1 MADLS
6 HWDLADTFTGRE
18 AAYLMMGVDPSGPD
32 AERTN
37 ADRTLDELQSAY
49 NGALDRAYY
58 AVHKY
63 LMGRKYSNENDLKRG
78 PACLVS
84 LLLTAKL
91 NISAYCLDP
100 QILMDWLH
108 TRNHDVQ
115 NEEFSRDELARWVRE
130 NNVPSI
136 YRFGLGAS
144 VPATPS
150 ASGATVPQAA
160 TTAQGTADDTPAAT
174 AVPNSR
180 ERNTLL
186 RIIGGLAMA
195 TYKMNIHGRM
205 DGITEILDDLAQHG
219 VTVSEE
225 TLRGKLREA
234 ARLIDPPADNKG

>member
-6 HWDLADTFTGRE
+6 HWDLAEIFTGRD
-18 AAYLMMGVDPSGPD
+18 AAYLMMGVDPSDPEASKRSAAHVLRRMETAFDGAIEHAMFDLYHDSERDDESDLMPYHAILGSEARRKSYGPF
-32 AERTN
+32 
-37 ADRTLDELQSAY
+37 
-49 NGALDRAYY
+49 
-58 AVHKY
+58 
-63 LMGRKYSNENDLKRG
+63 RKYDDREPLEKWLKSSESG
-78 PACLVS
+78 
-84 LLLTAKL
+84 
-91 NISAYCLDP
+91 
-100 QILMDWLH
+100 
-108 TRNHDVQ
+108 VQ
-115 NEEFSRDELARWVRE
+115 NEEFSRAELARWVRE
-130 NNVPSI
+130 N
-136 YRFGLGAS
+136 GLKSAYQFDLEAS
-144 VPATPS
+144 VPATQS
-150 ASGATVPQAA
+150 ASGATVPQAE
-160 TTAQGTADDTPAAT
+160 TPAQGTADDTPAAT

>member
-6 HWDLADTFTGRE
+6 HWDLADTFTGSE
-18 AAYLMMGVDPSGPD
+18 AAYLMMGVDPSDPEAWKRSTD
-32 AERTN
+32 HVLRRLER
-37 ADRTLDELQSAY
+37 AR
-49 NGALDRAYY
+49 DRAHTY
-58 AVHKY
+58 AWNAIHAQS
-63 LMGRKYSNENDLKRG
+63 RKKAYDNWLYEKTCLYSE
-78 PACLVS
+78 V
-84 LLLTAKL
+84 
-91 NISAYCLDP
+91 LDP
-100 QILMDWLH
+100 LIFWLIEGEVDPLEDYLS
-108 TRNHDVQ
+108 RLKPDVAD
-115 NEEFSRDELARWVRE
+115 ETFSRKELARWVRN

-136 YRFGLGAS
+136 YRFDLEAS

-160 TTAQGTADDTPAAT
+160 TPAQGTADDTPAAT
-174 AVPNSR
+174 AAPNSR

-205 DGITEILDDLAQHG
+205 DGITEILEDLAQHG